1 MRMPG
6 LRDAERRGSL
16 INGVGGKLTPM
27 CTKMKP
33 DSYLTLYAKTNLK
46 AVKDLGGRP
55 DPPELLLENQGEKL
69 STIRFG
75 KDCLDLAQKKH
86 RQR

>member
-1 MRMPG
+1 MT
-6 LRDAERRGSL
+6 
-16 INGVGGKLTPM
+16 NGVGRKLTPM

-33 DSYLTLYAKTNLK
+33 NPYLTFYAKTNLK
-46 AVKDLGGRP
+46 GVKNLSGRP
-55 DPPELLLENQGEKL
+55 DPPELPLENQGEKL